1 LNIGVA
7 YPQLSTWAS
16 NMHTALNWYAG
27 YNAAAGKV
35 VIWTPADE

>member
-16 NMHTALNWYAG
+16 DMHTALNWYASS
-27 YNAAAGKV
+27 NAAAGKV
-35 VIWTPADE
+35 VTWTSADE